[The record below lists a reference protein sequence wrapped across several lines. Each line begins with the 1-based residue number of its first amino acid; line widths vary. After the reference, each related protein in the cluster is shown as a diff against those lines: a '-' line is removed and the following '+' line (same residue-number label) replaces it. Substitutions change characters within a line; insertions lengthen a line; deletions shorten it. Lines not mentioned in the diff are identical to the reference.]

1 MRRHDVDHCMN
12 IQVFWWS
19 FSNKGWP
26 APRIPTHTKIPT
38 CKQLCPQIGVRSQSF
53 FGGLGLMSAPKRKQ
67 WKKQRQRNWER
78 ERERKE
84 TESAGFV
91 FGQRAAES
99 TSRIRTATWLHL
111 ESAFPYSHRHQKLQ
125 HKKAAD
131 TCVPFYYPAKP
142 SSHAAISVDN
152 TSRQTLASQVQ
163 QQLQM
168 QLQQQQEIQRQ
179 LRTSLGF
186 VSFLNAVVE

>member
-1 MRRHDVDHCMN
+1 MSMRRHDVDHCMN

-78 ERERKE
+78 EREREKRDWE
-84 TESAGFV
+84 RRFCLWPASCRKHI
-91 FGQRAAES
+91 QDQNSNMAAP
-99 TSRIRTATWLHL
+99 RIRFSLF
-111 ESAFPYSHRHQKLQ
+111 S
-125 HKKAAD
+125 
-131 TCVPFYYPAKP
+131 P
-142 SSHAAISVDN
+142 SSKVATQKSSWHLC
-152 TSRQTLASQVQ
+152 T
-163 QQLQM
+163 
-168 QLQQQQEIQRQ
+168 
-179 LRTSLGF
+179 
-186 VSFLNAVVE
+186 FLLSSKTQ

>member
-1 MRRHDVDHCMN
+1 MPTNRC
-12 IQVFWWS
+12 QVAVIFWWTWVDERA
-19 FSNKGWP
+19 KKE
-26 APRIPTHTKIPT
+26 AMKETK
-38 CKQLCPQIGVRSQSF
+38 
-53 FGGLGLMSAPKRKQ
+53 A
-67 WKKQRQRNWER
+67 KKLR

-111 ESAFPYSHRHQKLQ
+111 ASAFPCSHRHQKLQ
-125 HKKAAD
+125 HKKAAG
-131 TCVPFYYPAKP
+131 TCVPSSYPAKP
-142 SSHAAISVDN
+142 ISHAAISVDN

-186 VSFLNAVVE
+186 VSFLNAIVE